1 MNRNLDQIKLINEL
15 QKAGIK
21 HNSADI
27 VAITKLSSGKIV
39 FLESGN
45 PKAGLRHITTRHGQ
59 DFANR
64 GIAENDIVNAVM
76 TAIIRG
82 KVAGRQGSTR
92 TIYTVFFGGKIQ
104 YISVEIG
111 SNGYIVSAN
120 PTPRKLI
127 LKLTQRKLS

>member
-1 MNRNLDQIKLINEL
+1 MNRNLDQIKLITEL

-21 HNSADI
+21 HNPADI
-27 VAITKLSSGKIV
+27 IAITKLSSGKIV
-39 FLESGN
+39 FLESGTS
-45 PKAGLRHITTRHGQ
+45 KAGSRHIITRHGQ

-64 GIAENDIVNAVM
+64 GIVENEIVDAVM

-92 TIYTVFFGGKIQ
+92 TIYEVVLAGKIQ

-127 LKLTQRKLS
+127 LKLTQGKSS

>member
-1 MNRNLDQIKLINEL
+1 
-15 QKAGIK
+15 
-21 HNSADI
+21 
-27 VAITKLSSGKIV
+27 
-39 FLESGN
+39 
-45 PKAGLRHITTRHGQ
+45 
-59 DFANR
+59 
-64 GIAENDIVNAVM
+64 M

-92 TIYTVFFGGKIQ
+92 TIYEVVLAGNIQ

-127 LKLTQRKLS
+127 LKLTQEKSS